1 MMRVKQSILQGTL
14 KRPKMFIGILLM
26 AVVIGASGCSAS
38 KATSAQATTPG
49 QSGQGQ
55 RVRNPAQ
62 QAAMEIRRLQ
72 SDPQNVLTSE
82 QKVTM
87 KPFLEELIKTPN
99 PSQEVLQQKADA
111 MNAVLTEPQ
120 KSYLA
125 TQKTTNGGRPS
136 GNSPSGNSPNPN
148 SPNGNNST
156 GNSTNGNN
164 PQGGSAAGGK
174 QNGGAYNPQDIYQ
187 QVLDSLK

>member
-14 KRPKMFIGILLM
+14 ERPKMFIGILLM
-26 AVVIGASGCSAS
+26 TVVIGASGCSAS
-38 KATSAQATTPG
+38 KATPAQATTPG

-72 SDPQNVLTSE
+72 SDPQNALTSE

-87 KPFLEELIKTPN
+87 KPILEELIKTPN

-111 MNAVLTEPQ
+111 INAVLTEPQ

-136 GNSPSGNSPNPN
+136 GNSPNPN

-156 GNSTNGNN
+156 GNTSNGNN
-164 PQGGSAAGGK
+164 PQGGSAAGAK
-174 QNGGAYNPQDIYQ
+174 QNGGAYNPQDMYQ
-187 QVLDSLK
+187 QVLDTLK